1 MYEYRTL
8 ANGIRVVAERIPHL
22 KSVSIG
28 VWVANGSRNEAPEEN
43 GMSHFIEHMVFKG
56 THSRTAWDIAHAID
70 AVGGQLNAYTTREYT
85 CFYTKTL
92 DTQAELAVDILSD
105 MLFNPRFSPEDMELE
120 RNVIF
125 EEIGMYEDSPED
137 VVYDLAAETVWND
150 KPLGRSILGTKDTL
164 LSVTPE
170 SMRSYMKKHYTSKTM
185 ALSVSGNYSE
195 ELFALL
201 EEYFG
206 SQDISREE
214 VTAEAAHYTPGRALR
229 RKDIEQAHLIAAFEG
244 IDVMDESVYSLL
256 VFNNVF
262 GSGMSSR
269 LFQNIREQ
277 LGLVYSIDA
286 GHSAYIGTGMFEI
299 YAGMKPENLGRVC
312 GLIDKEIKRIL
323 AQKLTADE
331 VETAKEQLKGNY
343 ILSNESAGARMMA
356 AGRAMIL
363 GKKIYTPEEALS
375 KIDAVT
381 VDSTAEVI
389 ERVLRPE
396 TFTPVIVGPVG
407 DDIWRTL

>member
-22 KSVSIG
+22 RSISIG
-28 VWVANGSRNEAPEEN
+28 VWVANGSRNERAEEN

-56 THSRTAWDIAHAID
+56 TMQRTAWDIAHAID
-70 AVGGQLNAYTTREYT
+70 SVGGQLNAYTTREYT

-92 DTQAELAVDILSD
+92 DTHAGLALDILSD
-105 MLFNPRFSPEDMELE
+105 MLFCPRFDREDMELE

-137 VVYDLAAETVWND
+137 VVYDLAAETVWRD
-150 KPLGRSILGTKDTL
+150 KPLGRSILGTRETL

-170 SMRSYMKKHYTSKTM
+170 RMRAYMKKHYTAGTVV
-185 ALSVSGNYSE
+185 LSVSGNYTE
-195 ELFALL
+195 ELFILL
-201 EEYFG
+201 EKYFG
-206 SQDISREE
+206 TRDISQEKIE
-214 VTAEAAHYTPGRALR
+214 PETVHYTAGRSVK
-229 RKDIEQAHLIAAFEG
+229 RKDIEQAHLVGAFEG

-269 LFQNIREQ
+269 LFQNIREK

-299 YAGMKPENLGRVC
+299 YAGMKPENLSRVC
-312 GLIDKEIKRIL
+312 ELIGKEVRRIRRE
-323 AQKLTADE
+323 KLTAE
-331 VETAKEQLKGNY
+331 QVRTAKEQLKGNY
-343 ILSNESAGARMMA
+343 ILSNENAGARMMA

-363 GKKIYTPEEALS
+363 GKKIYAPEEALA

-381 VDSTAEVI
+381 VDSTAEI
-389 ERVLRPE
+389 IDRVLRPE
-396 TFTPVIVGPVG
+396 TFATAVVGPVDG
-407 DDIWRTL
+407 DFCWEL